1 MVLAE
6 LISDFVFDD
15 LDSWKN
21 SGWVLFLVVSRG
33 YGSGSDAFLVVDWH
47 YGFQGG
53 IRARA
58 W

>member
-1 MVLAE
+1 MLAE